1 MTRLSERVLNKLE
14 ERRNNILNGNINCIP
29 FPFANFREDVPGI
42 EQGRYISITGATK
55 SSKSQFA
62 SKLLFEALLYAYY
75 HPEQLDIHIRYF
87 PLEETP
93 EGIMER
99 FMSYLLFLKSNRRI
113 RISPS
118 DLRSTNN
125 DKPVNKEVLD
135 ILQTEEYQSIIKFF
149 EEKVIFSSQTNPT
162 GIYLECKRFAEENGI
177 VHRKTVKYK
186 DEQGN
191 TVESDKGFDYYEQNN
206 PKQYRI
212 IFVDHL
218 GLVSVEKGMDLRQS
232 MNKMSEYFVELRN
245 RYNYSPIII
254 HQQAMFES
262 LDAYKMDKLEPQ
274 ISNLGDAKAVA
285 RDLDLCIGVFSPYK
299 YNLPNYK
306 GYDITKFKDNIR
318 FVSVLLNR
326 IVLCNGVLPLY
337 FYGAVNYFATL
348 CAPNNNAELDK
359 VYKYLESIRGKT
371 NKVFLWF
378 NKLKSFNGTTNKEK
392 RSTELQS

>member
-1 MTRLSERVLNKLE
+1 MTRLSERVISKLE

-29 FPFANFREDVPGI
+29 FPFVNFREDIPGI

-99 FMSYLLFLKSNRRI
+99 FMSYLLFLKSNRQI

-149 EEKVIFSSQTNPT
+149 EEKITFSDSTTPMGIF
-162 GIYLECKRFAEENGI
+162 LECKKYAEENGI
-177 VHRKTVKYK
+177 VHRKKVKYK
-186 DEQGN
+186 DEHGN

-212 IFVDHL
+212 IFVDHISL
-218 GLVSVEKGMDLRQS
+218 IQTQQGMDLRQS
-232 MNKMSEYFVELRN
+232 MSKLSEHFVELRN
-245 RYNYSPIII
+245 KYHYTPIIV

-262 LDAYKMDKLEPQ
+262 LEAYKMDKLECS
-274 ISNLGDAKAVA
+274 IANLADSKAIA
-285 RDLDLCIGVFSPYK
+285 RDLDLCIGIFSPYK

-326 IVLCNGVLPLY
+326 NGLCNGVLPLY
-337 FYGAVNYFATL
+337 FDGAVNYFNTL
-348 CAPNNNAELDK
+348 CAPNNNTELEK
-359 VYKYLESIRGKT
+359 VYKYLDNIRGKT

-378 NKLKSFNGTTNKEK
+378 NKLIKKN
-392 RSTELQS
+392 

>member
-1 MTRLSERVLNKLE
+1 MINNLTESQELVTSLSKRVLNKLE
-14 ERRNNILNGNINCIP
+14 ERRNNILSGNINCIP
-29 FPFANFREDVPGI
+29 FPFANFREDIPGI

-99 FMSYLLFLKSNRRI
+99 FMSYLLFLKSNRQI

-149 EEKVIFSSQTNPT
+149 EEKITFSDSTTPMGIF
-162 GIYLECKRFAEENGI
+162 LECKKYAEENGI
-177 VHRKTVKYK
+177 VHRKKVKYK
-186 DEQGN
+186 DEHGN

-212 IFVDHL
+212 VFVDHISL
-218 GLVSVEKGMDLRQS
+218 IQTQQGMDLRQS
-232 MNKMSEYFVELRN
+232 MNKLSEYFVELRN
-245 RYNYSPIII
+245 KYHYTPIIV

-262 LDAYKMDKLEPQ
+262 LEAYKMDKLECS
-274 ISNLGDAKAVA
+274 IANLADSKAIA
-285 RDLDLCIGVFSPYK
+285 RDLDLCIGIFSPYK

-326 IVLCNGVLPLY
+326 NGLCNGVLPLY
-337 FYGAVNYFATL
+337 FDGAVNYFTTL
-348 CAPNNNAELDK
+348 CAPNNNAELEK
-359 VYKYLESIRGKT
+359 VYKYLDSIRGKT
-371 NKVFLWF
+371 NKVFMWF
-378 NKLKSFNGTTNKEK
+378 NKLIKKN
-392 RSTELQS
+392 

>member
-1 MTRLSERVLNKLE
+1 MIDNLTESQELAISLSKRVLNKLE

-29 FPFANFREDVPGI
+29 FPFANFREDIPGI

-99 FMSYLLFLKSNRRI
+99 FMSYLLFLKSGRQI

-245 RYNYSPIII
+245 RYNYTPIII

-326 IVLCNGVLPLY
+326 NGLCNGVLPLY
-337 FYGAVNYFATL
+337 FDGAVNYFNTL
-348 CAPNNNAELDK
+348 CAPNNNTELEK
-359 VYKYLESIRGKT
+359 VYKYLDNIRGKT

-378 NKLKSFNGTTNKEK
+378 NKLIKKN
-392 RSTELQS
+392 

>member
-1 MTRLSERVLNKLE
+1 MTRLSERVLNRLE
-14 ERRNNILNGNINCIP
+14 ERRNNIISGNINCIP
-29 FPFANFREDVPGI
+29 FPFANFREDIPGI

-99 FMSYLLFLKSNRRI
+99 FMSYLLFSKSGGKI

-125 DKPVNKEVLD
+125 DKPVNKD
-135 ILQTEEYQSIIKFF
+135 ILSLLQEEEYQSIIRFF
-149 EEKVIFSSQTNPT
+149 EEKIVFSDATTPMGIF
-162 GIYLECKRFAEENGI
+162 LECKKFAEENGI
-177 VHRKTVKYK
+177 VHRKKVKYK

-191 TVESDKGFDYYEQNN
+191 TVESDKGFDYYEQNDS
-206 PKQYRI
+206 KQYRI
-212 IFVDHL
+212 IFVDHISL
-218 GLVSVEKGMDLRQS
+218 IQTQQGMDLRQS
-232 MNKMSEYFVELRN
+232 MNKLSEHFVELRN
-245 RYNYSPIII
+245 KYHYTPIIV

-262 LDAYKMDKLEPQ
+262 LEAYKMDKLECS
-274 ISNLGDAKAVA
+274 IANLADSKAIA
-285 RDLDLCIGVFSPYK
+285 RDLDLCIGIFSPYK
-299 YNLPNYK
+299 YNLPTYK

-326 IVLCNGVLPLY
+326 NGLCNGVLPLY
-337 FYGAVNYFATL
+337 FDGAVNYFNTL
-348 CAPNNNAELDK
+348 CAPNNSLELEK
-359 VYKYLESIRGKT
+359 VYKYLDSIRGKS
-371 NKVFLWF
+371 NKIFLWF
-378 NKLKSFNGTTNKEK
+378 NKLTKKN
-392 RSTELQS
+392 

>member
-1 MTRLSERVLNKLE
+1 MTRLSERVINKLE
-14 ERRNNILNGNINCIP
+14 ERRNNLLNGNINCIP
-29 FPFANFREDVPGI
+29 FPFANFREDIPGI

-62 SKLLFEALLYAYY
+62 SKLLFEAILYAFNN
-75 HPEQLDIHIRYF
+75 PQQLRINIRYF

-99 FMSYLLFLKSNRRI
+99 FMSYLLFLKSNKRI

-125 DKPVNKEVLD
+125 DKPLNQD
-135 ILQTEEYQSIIKFF
+135 ILYMLQHEEYQKIIKFF
-149 EEKVIFSSQTNPT
+149 EEVVIFSDQTNPT
-162 GIYLECKRFAEENGI
+162 GIYLECKKFAEENGI
-177 VHRKTVKYK
+177 VHRKIVKYK
-186 DEQGN
+186 NEQGE
-191 TVESDKGFDYYEQNN
+191 TVESAKGFDYYEQND
-206 PKQYRI
+206 PKEYRI

-245 RYNYSPIII
+245 RYNYTPIII

-326 IVLCNGVLPLY
+326 NGLCNGVLPLY
-337 FYGAVNYFATL
+337 FDGAVNYFNTL
-348 CAPNNNAELDK
+348 CAPNNNMELEK
-359 VYKYLESIRGKT
+359 VYKYLDNIRGKS
-371 NKVFLWF
+371 NKIFLWF
-378 NKLKSFNGTTNKEK
+378 NKLIKKN
-392 RSTELQS
+392 

>member
-135 ILQTEEYQSIIKFF
+135 ILQTEEYQNIIKFF

-191 TVESDKGFDYYEQNN
+191 TVESDRGFDYYEQNN

-245 RYNYSPIII
+245 RYNYTPIII

-326 IVLCNGVLPLY
+326 NGLCNGVLPLY
-337 FYGAVNYFATL
+337 FDGAVNYFATL

-378 NKLKSFNGTTNKEK
+378 NKLIKKN
-392 RSTELQS
+392 

>member
-14 ERRNNILNGNINCIP
+14 ERRNNIINGNINCIP
-29 FPFANFREDVPGI
+29 FPFANFREDIPGI

-99 FMSYLLFLKSNRRI
+99 FMSYLLFLKSGKQI

-125 DKPVNKEVLD
+125 DKPVNTD
-135 ILQTEEYQSIIKFF
+135 ILDLLQHEEYQSIIKFF
-149 EEKVIFSSQTNPT
+149 EEKIVFSSQTNPT

-177 VHRKTVKYK
+177 IHRKTVKYK
-186 DEQGN
+186 DERGN

-245 RYNYSPIII
+245 RYNYTPIII

-326 IVLCNGVLPLY
+326 NGLCNGVLPLY
-337 FYGAVNYFATL
+337 FDGAVNYFNTL
-348 CAPNNNAELDK
+348 CAPNNNAELEK
-359 VYKYLESIRGKT
+359 VYKYLDGIRGKS
-371 NKVFLWF
+371 NKIFLWF
-378 NKLKSFNGTTNKEK
+378 NKLIKKN
-392 RSTELQS
+392 

>member
-1 MTRLSERVLNKLE
+1 MIRLSERVLNKLE
-14 ERRNNILNGNINCIP
+14 ERRSNILNGNINCIP
-29 FPFANFREDVPGI
+29 FPFANFREDIPGI

-75 HPEQLDIHIRYF
+75 HPEQLSIHIRYF

-99 FMSYLLFLKSNRRI
+99 FMSYLLYLKSNKQI

-125 DKPVNKEVLD
+125 DKPVNQD
-135 ILQTEEYQSIIKFF
+135 ILNTLQLEEYQSIIKFF
-149 EEKVIFSSQTNPT
+149 EEHIVFSDQTNPT
-162 GIYLECKRFAEENGI
+162 GIYLECKKFAEDNGI
-177 VHRKTVKYK
+177 IHRKKVKYK
-186 DEQGN
+186 NDSGE

-206 PKQYRI
+206 PKEYRI

-218 GLVSVEKGMDLRQS
+218 GLVSVERGMDLRQS

-245 RYNYSPIII
+245 RYHYTPIII

-299 YNLPNYK
+299 YNLTDYK
-306 GYDITKFKDNIR
+306 GYDITRFKDNIR

-326 IVLCNGVLPLY
+326 NGLCNGVLPLY
-337 FYGAVNYFATL
+337 FDGAVNYFAPL
-348 CAPNNNAELDK
+348 CSPKNNIEIEK
-359 VYKYLESIRGKT
+359 VYKYLDGIRGKSGKT
-371 NKVFLWF
+371 FLWF
-378 NKLKSFNGTTNKEK
+378 NKLIKKN
-392 RSTELQS
+392 

>member
-1 MTRLSERVLNKLE
+1 MINNLTESQELATSLSKRVLNKLE
-14 ERRNNILNGNINCIP
+14 ERRNNILNGSINCIP
-29 FPFANFREDVPGI
+29 FPFANFREDIPGI

-99 FMSYLLFLKSNRRI
+99 FMSYLLFLKSGRQI

-125 DKPVNKEVLD
+125 DKPVNKD
-135 ILQTEEYQSIIKFF
+135 ILYLLQQEEYQSIIKFF
-149 EEKVIFSSQTNPT
+149 EDKIVFSSQTNPT

-245 RYNYSPIII
+245 RYNYTPIII

-326 IVLCNGVLPLY
+326 NGLCNGVLPLY
-337 FYGAVNYFATL
+337 FDGAVNYFNTL
-348 CAPNNNAELDK
+348 CAPNNNAELEK
-359 VYKYLESIRGKT
+359 VYKYLDGIRGKSS
-371 NKVFLWF
+371 KIFLWF
-378 NKLKSFNGTTNKEK
+378 NKLIKKN
-392 RSTELQS
+392 

>member
-14 ERRNNILNGNINCIP
+14 ERRQNIIDGNINCIP
-29 FPFANFREDVPGI
+29 FPFANFREDIPGI

-62 SKLLFEALLYAYY
+62 SKLLFEALMYAYY
-75 HPEQLDIHIRYF
+75 HPEQLDILIRYF

-99 FMSYLLFLKSNRRI
+99 FMSYLLFLKSGKKV

-125 DKPVNKEVLD
+125 DKPVKPEVLE
-135 ILQTEEYQSIIKFF
+135 ILQTKEYQDIIKFF
-149 EEKVIFSSQTNPT
+149 EDHIIFSSQTNPT
-162 GIYLECKRFAEENGI
+162 GIYLECKKFAEENGI

-186 DEQGN
+186 NEFGE
-191 TVESDKGFDYYEQNN
+191 TTESDKGFDYYEPNN
-206 PKQYRI
+206 PKEYRI

-218 GLVSVEKGMDLRQS
+218 GLVQVEKGMDLRQS
-232 MNKMSEYFVELRN
+232 MNKLSEYFVELRN
-245 RYNYSPIII
+245 RYNYTPIII

-274 ISNLGDAKAVA
+274 ISNLADAKAVA

-299 YNLPNYK
+299 YNLKDYK

-326 IVLCNGVLPLY
+326 NGLCNGVLPLY
-337 FYGAVNYFATL
+337 FDGAVNYFTSL
-348 CAPNNNAELDK
+348 CAPNNQDKLD
-359 VYKYLESIRGKT
+359 VIYKYMDSIRNVKPT
-371 NKVFLWF
+371 NKVFLLY
-378 NKLKSFNGTTNKEK
+378 NKLKNLITNG
-392 RSTELQS
+392 

>member
-1 MTRLSERVLNKLE
+1 MIRLSERVLNKLE
-14 ERRNNILNGNINCIP
+14 ERRNNIINGNINCIP
-29 FPFANFREDVPGI
+29 FPFANFREDIPGI

-99 FMSYLLFLKSNRRI
+99 FMSYLLFLKSNRQI

-162 GIYLECKRFAEENGI
+162 GIYKECKEFAENNGI
-177 VHRKTVKYK
+177 VHRKIVKYK
-186 DEQGN
+186 NDQGE
-191 TVESDKGFDYYEQNN
+191 TVESNKGFDYYEQNN

-245 RYNYSPIII
+245 RYNYTPIII

-299 YNLPNYK
+299 YNLQNYK

-326 IVLCNGVLPLY
+326 NGLCNGVLPLY
-337 FYGAVNYFATL
+337 FDGAVNYFTSL
-348 CAPNNNAELDK
+348 CAPNNSSELEK
-359 VYKYLESIRGKT
+359 VYKYLDNIRGKT
-371 NKVFLWF
+371 NKVFMWF
-378 NKLKSFNGTTNKEK
+378 NKLIKNYGKNFSI
-392 RSTELQS
+392 S

>member
-1 MTRLSERVLNKLE
+1 MSRLSERVLNKLE
-14 ERRNNILNGNINCIP
+14 ERRNNILSGNINCIP
-29 FPFANFREDVPGI
+29 FPFANFREDIPGI

-99 FMSYLLFLKSNRRI
+99 FMSYLLFLKSGRQI

-135 ILQTEEYQSIIKFF
+135 ILQTEEYQNIIKFF

-245 RYNYSPIII
+245 RYNYTPIII

-326 IVLCNGVLPLY
+326 NGLCNGVLPLY
-337 FYGAVNYFATL
+337 FDGAVNYFTTL

-359 VYKYLESIRGKT
+359 VYKYLDNIRGKN

-378 NKLKSFNGTTNKEK
+378 NKLIKKN
-392 RSTELQS
+392 

>member
-1 MTRLSERVLNKLE
+1 MINNLTEGQELATSLSKRVLNKLE

-29 FPFANFREDVPGI
+29 FPFANFREDIPGI

-99 FMSYLLFLKSNRRI
+99 FMSYLLFLKSGRQI

-149 EEKVIFSSQTNPT
+149 EEKITFSSQTNPT
-162 GIYLECKRFAEENGI
+162 GIYKECKEFAENNGI

-186 DEQGN
+186 NEQGE
-191 TVESDKGFDYYEQNN
+191 TVESNKGFDYYEQNN

-245 RYNYSPIII
+245 RYNYTPIII

-299 YNLPNYK
+299 YNLQNYK

-326 IVLCNGVLPLY
+326 NGLCNGVLPLY
-337 FYGAVNYFATL
+337 FDGAVNYFTTL
-348 CAPNNNAELDK
+348 CAPNNNAELEK
-359 VYKYLESIRGKT
+359 VYKYLDNIRGKT
-371 NKVFLWF
+371 NKVFMWF
-378 NKLKSFNGTTNKEK
+378 NKLIKKN
-392 RSTELQS
+392 